1 MAGQRARCA
10 AVTSPVQ
17 NGVDYA
23 GVDED
28 ASPTSLAWPAFAIV
42 RAGFEYGGRALG
54 DSTCSRNRALWKAK
68 GRTFGAYVILGWDQN
83 GPTPE
88 QQVAAFVQQ
97 YGDRLPGELPP
108 SLDLEADSDAAIGL
122 TAAQALAWAERAW
135 TALVARYGTCIVYT
149 SLRVW
154 LEVFGGLPSK
164 MGASALWLKIPY
176 VRNYHEAPALDWTN
190 GINGQSMPRPWQTA
204 SPGVW
209 IVQFQGDAWDVTTG
223 RREQV
228 DVDRARGVRRRRVLA
243 ARAVAAGAPRRDD
256 G

>member
-1 MAGQRARCA
+1 M
-10 AVTSPVQ
+10 
-17 NGVDYA
+17 
-23 GVDED
+23 
-28 ASPTSLAWPAFAIV
+28 
-42 RAGFEYGGRALG
+42 
-54 DSTCSRNRALWKAK
+54 
-68 GRTFGAYVILGWDQN
+68 
-83 GPTPE
+83 
-88 QQVAAFVQQ
+88 QQ

-228 DVDRARGVRRRRVLA
+228 DVDQLA
-243 ARAVAAGAPRRDD
+243 ACAAGEYSPRVRWLQARLGVTTVD
-256 G
+256 GSFGPITQRALMGFQVAHDLTGTGVVDVATLAALL